1 MSKRVAHRGQGSPR
15 GGRRI
20 GYLTSCKHA
29 AHACDK
35 CIRRRELE
43 RNRLRFWRDSP
54 LSAGYVPPRMQQA
67 IDARDAARYR
77 YLRDKL
83 SRAKAARL
91 LLRDLVTPLDR
102 TIDHEL
108 RNG

>member
-1 MSKRVAHRGQGSPR
+1 MSSPR

-20 GYLTSCKHA
+20 GYLVSCKHA
-29 AHACDK
+29 SKACGK
-35 CIRRRELE
+35 CLRRRELE
-43 RNRLRFWRDSP
+43 RKRLRFWRGSP

-91 LLRDLVTPLDR
+91 LLRDSVTPLDR
-102 TIDHEL
+102 TIDNE
-108 RNG
+108 RRRSASPQEAKP